1 MPFSN
6 ICEINLPAAIR
17 LKWNIILG
25 KFFISEYISTS
36 TPAYLKMK
44 KFHDIRF
51 LGVFDSY
58 RNWLLKKVLFNKKL
72 QPCQRKVSK
81 HFKYASNI
89 SALRGTWPINFK
101 DNYKTIQINKH
112 Q

>member
-1 MPFSN
+1 MPLSN

-44 KFHDIRF
+44 KFHDI
-51 LGVFDSY
+51 
-58 RNWLLKKVLFNKKL
+58 
-72 QPCQRKVSK
+72 
-81 HFKYASNI
+81 
-89 SALRGTWPINFK
+89 
-101 DNYKTIQINKH
+101 
-112 Q
+112 